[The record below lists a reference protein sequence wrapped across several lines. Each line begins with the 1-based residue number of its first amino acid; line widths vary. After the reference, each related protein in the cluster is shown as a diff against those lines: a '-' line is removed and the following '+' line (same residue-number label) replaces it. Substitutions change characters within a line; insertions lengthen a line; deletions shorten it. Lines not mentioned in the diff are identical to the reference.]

1 MAQPNDYHLQYTF
14 EPLNFSAPITLK
26 TVTDG
31 SVYNYNVARYRNL
44 TAKHFQV
51 TALSAQENKTV
62 IEVCTNQSNLSVR
75 ETSLITGDFWK
86 RSHYDSRR
94 SGENRPSGDRDG
106 APRNALYA
114 RKTSLCTSQPRRTKL
129 AGTVYAEGLFCG
141 RRSGKAPA
149 LGKLFGNKPTLPW
162 QAIWCL
168 KTFTDSQLSLAG
180 FGFAF

>member
-75 ETSLITGDFWK
+75 ETSLITGDFLK

-129 AGTVYAEGLFCG
+129 AGTVYAEGLFAAAA
-141 RRSGKAPA
+141 RESAA
-149 LGKLFGNKPTLPW
+149 LGKLFGNKPTLP
-162 QAIWCL
+162 
-168 KTFTDSQLSLAG
+168 
-180 FGFAF
+180 

>member
-75 ETSLITGDFWK
+75 ETSLITGDFLKKKPLRFKKK
-86 RSHYDSRR
+86 R
-94 SGENRPSGDRDG
+94 
-106 APRNALYA
+106 
-114 RKTSLCTSQPRRTKL
+114 RKSPK
-129 AGTVYAEGLFCG
+129 
-141 RRSGKAPA
+141 
-149 LGKLFGNKPTLPW
+149 W
-162 QAIWCL
+162 
-168 KTFTDSQLSLAG
+168 
-180 FGFAF
+180 

>member
-75 ETSLITGDFWK
+75 ETSLITGDFLK

-114 RKTSLCTSQPRRTKL
+114 RKQVFVQASHAEQSWQVPFTPKDSLRPPLR
-129 AGTVYAEGLFCG
+129 
-141 RRSGKAPA
+141 KAPA
-149 LGKLFGNKPTLPW
+149 LGKLFGNKPTLP
-162 QAIWCL
+162 
-168 KTFTDSQLSLAG
+168 
-180 FGFAF
+180 

>member
-75 ETSLITGDFWK
+75 ETALITGDFLK
-86 RSHYDSRR
+86 RGHYDSRR
-94 SGENRPSGDRDG
+94 SGKIAQVVTVMAHQGTRYTLEN
-106 APRNALYA
+106 
-114 RKTSLCTSQPRRTKL
+114 KSLCKPATPNKVGKYRLRR
-129 AGTVYAEGLFCG
+129 GTLL
-141 RRSGKAPA
+141 RPPLRKAPA
-149 LGKLFGNKPTLPW
+149 LGKPFGNKPTLP
-162 QAIWCL
+162 
-168 KTFTDSQLSLAG
+168 
-180 FGFAF
+180 

>member
-75 ETSLITGDFWK
+75 ETALITGDFLK
-86 RSHYDSRR
+86 SHYDSRR
-94 SGENRPSGDRDG
+94 SGKIAQVVTVMAHQGTRYTLEKQVFVQASHAEQSWQVPFTPKDSLRPPLR
-106 APRNALYA
+106 
-114 RKTSLCTSQPRRTKL
+114 
-129 AGTVYAEGLFCG
+129 
-141 RRSGKAPA
+141 KAPA
-149 LGKLFGNKPTLPW
+149 LGKLFGNKPTL
-162 QAIWCL
+162 L
-168 KTFTDSQLSLAG
+168 
-180 FGFAF
+180 